1 MRRCAALQ
9 VEFENNIVGTAIP
22 AGYIPA
28 CEKGFREAC
37 HSGALIGYPVEV
49 RALATSPLGCKSSL
63 AQVVYPPHP
72 TAMLAD
78 SDGGRPTRL

>member
-1 MRRCAALQ
+1 M
-9 VEFENNIVGTAIP
+9 GTAIP

-49 RALATSPLGCKSSL
+49 RLASGPLLRALTF
-63 AQVVYPPHP
+63 H
-72 TAMLAD
+72 T
-78 SDGGRPTRL
+78 